1 MNSRRGLS
9 RSGALRQLITAAQV
23 TLDAGVNNEESE
35 PSLDTEDTVYRYV
48 AEQVSFPAAPHTQ
61 RYLRRHA
68 EQLLQEAATLSAAD
82 VATAEAKEQ
91 EAARLFLVYQ
101 ALTFQHQFL
110 HQYSK
115 RLGKLVLKKLS
126 KRGSVALTHEESIE
140 ERLADKQRLRM
151 IFRGEKEESVD
162 RLVCGLPPTW
172 TIVQISCVEQL
183 TASRFK
189 DTKKDEPSR
198 TENPALCLIRVR

>member
-1 MNSRRGLS
+1 
-9 RSGALRQLITAAQV
+9 
-23 TLDAGVNNEESE
+23 
-35 PSLDTEDTVYRYV
+35 
-48 AEQVSFPAAPHTQ
+48 
-61 RYLRRHA
+61 
-68 EQLLQEAATLSAAD
+68 
-82 VATAEAKEQ
+82 
-91 EAARLFLVYQ
+91 LVYQ

-115 RLGKLVLKKLS
+115 RLGKLALKKLS

>member
-1 MNSRRGLS
+1 MSQS
-9 RSGALRQLITAAQV
+9 AALRHLISAAPA
-23 TLDAGVNNEESE
+23 TLAAALKNPEPVPSFDSE
-35 PSLDTEDTVYRYV
+35 DNIFRFV

-68 EQLLQEAATLSAAD
+68 EQLLQEAAT
-82 VATAEAKEQ
+82 VATDSPAAESKEQ
-91 EAARLFLVYQ
+91 EAARLFLIYQ

-115 RLGKLVLKKLS
+115 RLGKLALKKQS
-126 KRGSVALTHEESIE
+126 KRGGGNAVTSSDEDSME

-151 IFRGEKEESVD
+151 IFRGEKKEECLSS
-162 RLVCGLPPTW
+162 LVCGLPPTW

-189 DTKKDEPSR
+189 DTEKDEASR
-198 TENPALCLIRVR
+198 TANPALCVIRVR